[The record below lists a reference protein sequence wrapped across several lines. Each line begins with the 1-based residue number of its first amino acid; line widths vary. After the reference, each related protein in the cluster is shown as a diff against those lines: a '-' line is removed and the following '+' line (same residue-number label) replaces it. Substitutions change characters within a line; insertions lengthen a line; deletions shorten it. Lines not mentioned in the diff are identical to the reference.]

1 MNILTSIKLPTLVL
15 SINLICAST
24 SFADPAKP
32 VEKLPPISVA
42 EETLWAAKA
51 VKFDYTAALKAAQT
65 GDVKAIET
73 LLMFNETD
81 AAASLG
87 HGVALV
93 ELGNQVGDKL
103 YAEIISALPIE
114 SRKGIKNYLDA
125 GAAYAT
131 DPKHKRPIA
140 EQFPLSTKA
149 LAAVKKANTKEEPK
163 K

>member
-1 MNILTSIKLPTLVL
+1 MMTFIKLPTFAL
-15 SINLICAST
+15 SISLICAST

-32 VEKLPPISVA
+32 AKKAPPISVA
-42 EETLWAAKA
+42 EETLWAAKR
-51 VKFDYTAALKAAQT
+51 VKFDYTAALKAAQA

-93 ELGNQVGDKL
+93 ELGNQVGDKV
-103 YAEIISALPIE
+103 YAEIISALPAE
-114 SRKGIKNYLDA
+114 SRKDIKNYLNA
-125 GAAYAT
+125 GVAYAT
-131 DPKHKRPIA
+131 NPKHKRPIA